1 MDASCLQK
9 KKGINSMYLFEATDA
24 QDGLQ
29 RCCNKSSSLV
39 ANAFEHDVRLLLF
52 VSASEALIKAFK
64 QGGCNS

>member
-1 MDASCLQK
+1 
-9 KKGINSMYLFEATDA
+9 MYLFEATDA